1 MTFFMHRLA
10 EVLGAEDPGEAPEPT
25 VRPAV
30 AVARNEGT
38 DRQIALRSLA
48 EQLVSEANAV
58 ITDPTSHLT
67 LNDEVGGDELAF
79 TIACRNHL
87 ARVSTRFEGGTTVGQ
102 VISDDLPQGEPQE
115 LTGPEALPDLLIRLV
130 IVAGLHNEQP
140 THFS

>member
-10 EVLGAEDPGEAPEPT
+10 EVLGAEVPEEAPQPT
-25 VRPAV
+25 LRPAL
-30 AVARNEGT
+30 ALARNEGT

-67 LNDEVGGDELAF
+67 LVDEVGGDELAF
-79 TIACRNHL
+79 TISCRNHQ
-87 ARVSTRFEGGTTVGQ
+87 ARVSTRFAGGKTVGQ
-102 VISDDLPQGEPQE
+102 VISDDLPHGEPQE
-115 LTGPEALPDLLIRLV
+115 LVGPEALPDLLVRLV
-130 IVAGLHNEQP
+130 IAAGLHNEQP